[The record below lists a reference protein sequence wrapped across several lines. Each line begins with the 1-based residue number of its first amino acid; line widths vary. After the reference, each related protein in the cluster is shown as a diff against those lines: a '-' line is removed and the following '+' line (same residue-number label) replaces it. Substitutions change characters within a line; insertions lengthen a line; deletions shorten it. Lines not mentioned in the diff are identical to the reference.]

1 MNINSIVAYESGE
14 LNDAET
20 LQLFADLI
28 KSGEVWW
35 MQGHYGRTASAL
47 IDRGLIT
54 SEGQITEE
62 AMELINQ

>member
-35 MQGHYGRTASAL
+35 LQGHYGRTATAL
-47 IDRGLIT
+47 LDGGYIT
-54 SEGQITEE
+54 ADGEVTDKHLNIH
-62 AMELINQ
+62 

>member
-28 KSGEVWW
+28 KSGEVWGL
-35 MQGHYGRTASAL
+35 QGHYGRTATAL
-47 IDRGLIT
+47 LDGGYIT
-54 SEGQITEE
+54 ADGEVTNKFNE
-62 AMELINQ
+62 IN

>member
-1 MNINSIVAYESGE
+1 MNIDTMMAYESGE

-35 MQGHYGRTASAL
+35 MQGHYGRTATAL
-47 IDRGLIT
+47 LDGGYIT
-54 SEGQITEE
+54 ADGEVTEKYKE
-62 AMELINQ
+62 IN

>member
-35 MQGHYGRTASAL
+35 LQGHYGRTATAL
-47 IDRGLIT
+47 LDNGYIT
-54 SEGQITEE
+54 ADGEITDKH
-62 AMELINQ
+62 LNIH

>member
-35 MQGHYGRTASAL
+35 MQGHYGRTATAL
-47 IDRGLIT
+47 LDGGYIT
-54 SEGQITEE
+54 ADGEVTDKHLNIH
-62 AMELINQ
+62 

>member
-35 MQGHYGRTASAL
+35 MQGHYGRTATEL
-47 IDRGLIT
+47 LDNGYIT
-54 SEGQITEE
+54 ADGEVTDKHLNIH
-62 AMELINQ
+62 

>member
-14 LNDAET
+14 LNDAKT

-35 MQGHYGRTASAL
+35 LQGHYGRTATAL
-47 IDRGLIT
+47 LDGGYIT
-54 SEGQITEE
+54 ADGEVTDKHLNIH
-62 AMELINQ
+62 

>member
-1 MNINSIVAYESGE
+1 MNINSIVAYESGD

-35 MQGHYGRTASAL
+35 MQGHYGRTATAL
-47 IDRGLIT
+47 LDGGYIT
-54 SEGQITEE
+54 ADGEVTDKHLNIH
-62 AMELINQ
+62 

>member
-35 MQGHYGRTASAL
+35 MQGHYGRTATAL
-47 IDRGLIT
+47 LDGGYIT
-54 SEGQITEE
+54 ADGEITDKH
-62 AMELINQ
+62 LNIH